1 MIGKLGMVM
10 LKTTILRSLIKSGT
24 FLHLPSVYDPLGGKQ
39 VQQAGFEATYVG
51 GYVSGASKTISEPL
65 LTLTEQV
72 TIASEVVNA
81 VSIPVLADAGAGFGE
96 PLHSMRTVREFI
108 KAGVAGIH
116 IEDQLFP
123 KRAHYHKYQV
133 HAIPTEEFVT
143 KIKFSCQARD
153 EIDPGFLIIARSDT
167 CREMGLKEASERINK
182 AAAVGADMGLL
193 FPRTKQEAQ
202 DAPKACNI
210 PLVYVQSRGN
220 RDGRP
225 LFSRNELEDFGYAM
239 CIDAQVVIVAA
250 FVAQRNMLRELR
262 ETGDYTSLTPKEM
275 VTARQEIEDVIGLN
289 EHYEIESETV
299 EF

>member
-1 MIGKLGMVM
+1 M

-72 TIASEVVNA
+72 TIASEVASA

-108 KAGVAGIH
+108 KAGIAGIH

-133 HAIPTEEFVT
+133 HSIPTNEFVI
-143 KIKFSCQARD
+143 KIKFACQARD
-153 EIDPGFLIIARSDT
+153 EIDPDFLIIARSDT
-167 CREMGLKEASERINK
+167 CREMGLKEASDRINK

>member
-1 MIGKLGMVM
+1 
-10 LKTTILRSLIKSGT
+10 LKTTILRNLIKSGT

-72 TIASEVVNA
+72 TIASEVASA

-262 ETGDYTSLTPKEM
+262 ETGDYTSLTSKEM
-275 VTARQEIEDVIGLN
+275 ATARQEIEDVIGLN